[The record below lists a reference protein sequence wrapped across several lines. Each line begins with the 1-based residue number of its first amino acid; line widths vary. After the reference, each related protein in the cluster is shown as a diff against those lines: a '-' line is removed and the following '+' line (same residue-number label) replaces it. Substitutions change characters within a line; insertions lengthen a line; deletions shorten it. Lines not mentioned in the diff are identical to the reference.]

1 MAAWLEPLKLET
13 IFMNIFAGDPNYFMI
28 ISLLV
33 IASMAGFFRMTT
45 LGLFFM
51 LGLFLFMFS
60 EYTASSPM
68 LVFFTIIAGLIV
80 GYVVSRLW
88 DR

>member
-13 IFMNIFAGDPNYFMI
+13 WFMNVFAGNPDYFMI

-33 IASMAGFFRMTT
+33 IAGMAGFFRMTT
-45 LGLFFM
+45 IGLFFM

-68 LVFFTIIAGLIV
+68 LAFFAIIAGLVV